1 MARVPS
7 GYAVAMRKMLTFAV
21 VGGAVGAGTAFFRS
35 GTQATEAPET
45 GNTTQAAGSLLPV
58 AACGAAT
65 GAAIGFLLDRRAKAK
80 MAKRTKQAAALA
92 LAAEAAR
99 RAKPVVETA
108 ASRAKDAAIAAKPVV
123 EKGAEVT
130 REKAV
135 DFAQTAAPVVKK
147 AATVAKNRAEER
159 ALAAKHRVQERRIA
173 A

>member
-1 MARVPS
+1 
-7 GYAVAMRKMLTFAV
+7 MRKMLTFAV
-21 VGGAVGAGTAFFRS
+21 VGGAVGAGTAFLRS

-45 GNTTQAAGSLLPV
+45 GNTAQAAGSLVPV

-65 GAAIGFLLDRRAKAK
+65 GAALGFLLDRRAKAK
-80 MAKRTKQAAALA
+80 LAKRTKQAAALA

-99 RAKPVVETA
+99 RAK
-108 ASRAKDAAIAAKPVV
+108 DAAIAARPVV
-123 EKGAEVT
+123 EKGAEMT

-147 AATVAKNRAEER
+147 AATVAKHRAEER
-159 ALAAKHRVQERRIA
+159 ALVAKHRVGERLIA